1 MNDVPAFPQPVSG
14 TVVPRFGDVAT
25 FMRLPLLRNP
35 ADVEIGM
42 VGVPWD
48 GGTTNRPGA
57 RHGPRQMRDLSTMMR
72 RVHHVT
78 GVAPYEL
85 AKCGDLGDA
94 PVNPASLDDSLERI
108 EHFFA
113 KLHAAGAVPL
123 SAGGDHLIT
132 LPIMRGIRK
141 GLPPLGMVH
150 FDAHSDTWDTYF
162 GGYKYTHGTPF
173 RRAVEEGLLDPKRV
187 VQIGIRGSLYKRD
200 DNDWAVE
207 QGMRVIT
214 IEEYFDL
221 GVDKVI
227 AEARRVVGDGPTYVS
242 FDVDGLDPA
251 YAPGTGTPEIGG
263 YTPHEAQRMLRGLRG
278 LDLVGGDVVEVSPP
292 FDMSGNTALVGVT
305 MMWEILCLLAEAVAK
320 RKGRILTIC
329 GPRASSAPRDHE
341 ARMAQSN
348 HDAKRAVHMSRQTV
362 ADDLVFDSVGI
373 EEIEPAA
380 GVVVVVG
387 ERPQAGGDDLCLG
400 RRRDRRP
407 RRRCG

>member
-1 MNDVPAFPQPVSG
+1 MNDTPKPFPQPVSG
-14 TVVPRFGDVAT
+14 TVTPRFGDIAT
-25 FMRLPLLRNP
+25 FMRLPLFRDP
-35 ADVEIGM
+35 AEVEIGM

-72 RVHHVT
+72 RIHHVT

-94 PVNPASLDDSLERI
+94 PVNPASVDDSLERI
-108 EHFFA
+108 EKHFA
-113 KLHAAGAVPL
+113 KIHSAGTVPL

-132 LPIMRGIRK
+132 LPIMRAIAK
-141 GLPPLGMVH
+141 GQAPLGMVH

-200 DNDWAVE
+200 DNAWALE

-221 GVDKVI
+221 GVEKVI
-227 AEARRVVGDGPTYVS
+227 AEARRVVGMDPTYVS

-278 LDLVGGDVVEVSPP
+278 LNIVGGDVVEVSPP
-292 FDMSGNTALVGVT
+292 FDQSGNTALVGVT
-305 MMWEILCLLAEAVAK
+305 MMWEILCLLAESVARK
-320 RKGRILTIC
+320 KGRL
-329 GPRASSAPRDHE
+329 
-341 ARMAQSN
+341 N
-348 HDAKRAVHMSRQTV
+348 
-362 ADDLVFDSVGI
+362 
-373 EEIEPAA
+373 
-380 GVVVVVG
+380 
-387 ERPQAGGDDLCLG
+387 
-400 RRRDRRP
+400 
-407 RRRCG
+407 